1 MLKDRLK
8 LVRSSLPGKITQEQ
22 FARMLGTTRPA
33 IASYERGAII
43 PKEHILKLICKEFQ
57 ISEEWLKNGTGEMH
71 TQNENSCLDEVKGI
85 SNLPADCQTLVEYY
99 LSMEAPSQKI
109 LLSIAKELKKSDL
122 PRLYLSC
129 RAPGLKES
137 DREDILRKMQKLE
150 AKLIAEKEE
159 NHIK

>member
-8 LVRSSLPGKITQEQ
+8 LVRSSLPGQITQEQ

-33 IASYERGAII
+33 ITNYERGVIT
-43 PKEHILKLICKEFQ
+43 PKDSFLKLICKEFQ
-57 ISEEWLKNGTGEMH
+57 ISEEWLRDGIGDMH
-71 TQNENSCLDEVKGI
+71 AHSDNSCLAEVKAI
-85 SNLPADCQTLVEYY
+85 STLPADCQTLVDYY
-99 LSMEAPSQKI
+99 LSMEPTSQKI
-109 LLSIAKELKKSDL
+109 LLSIAKELKNNDL

-137 DREDILRKMQKLE
+137 DREDILRKMQTLE

-159 NHIK
+159 NRK